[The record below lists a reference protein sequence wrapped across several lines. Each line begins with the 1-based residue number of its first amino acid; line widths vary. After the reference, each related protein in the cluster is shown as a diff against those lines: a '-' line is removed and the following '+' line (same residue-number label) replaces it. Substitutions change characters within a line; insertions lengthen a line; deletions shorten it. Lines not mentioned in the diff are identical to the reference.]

1 MKKAKT
7 KIWIYPL
14 LLMGFAAFIFI
25 GCSKDDSGNLPS
37 VTTIDVTDVSHNA
50 AWSGGVV
57 TDDGGIKITAIGVCW
72 SKSENPTVSDF
83 YTSDGTYTIDG
94 VEAREFVS
102 HVRDLEP
109 LSRYYLR
116 AYAANEAG
124 VAYGEQ
130 FSFETDEAGQIIHPL
145 TVDMIDAWTQ
155 ETSEGPKESLVD
167 GNTGTYWHSA
177 WSAGV
182 EPLPH
187 WIQVNFPEETKI
199 GGFNYTFR
207 QPSGIT
213 DRPNHWDVQVSTD
226 GETWETVWTSPAD
239 LPVEP
244 VDEMQTLEM
253 GQNYASRY
261 FRFRILDTYGSRDW
275 THLSTIEVFENRN

>member
-25 GCSKDDSGNLPS
+25 SCSKDDSGNLPS
-37 VTTIDVTDVSHNA
+37 VTTKGVTDVTHNA
-50 AWSGGVV
+50 AWSGGVI
-57 TDDGGIKITAIGVCW
+57 TDDGGTKITAIGVCW

-94 VEAREFVS
+94 VEARDFVS
-102 HVRDLEP
+102 HARDLEP

-116 AYAANEAG
+116 AYAASDAG

-130 FSFETDEAGQIIHPL
+130 FTFETDEDGQIIHPL
-145 TVDMIDAWTQ
+145 TADMIDVWTQ
-155 ETSEGPKESLVD
+155 ETSEGPMESLVD
-167 GNTGTYWHSA
+167 GNTDTYWHSA

-187 WIQVNFPEETKI
+187 WIQVNFAEETKI

-213 DRPNHWDVQVSTD
+213 DRPNHLDVQISAD

-253 GQNYASRY
+253 DQNYASRY

>member
-7 KIWIYPL
+7 KIWLYPL
-14 LLMGFAAFIFI
+14 MFMGFVALILA
-25 GCSKDDSGNLPS
+25 GCDKDDSGKLPTVTTKS
-37 VTTIDVTDVSHNA
+37 VTEVTHNSA
-50 AWSGGVV
+50 ISGGTI
-57 TDDGGIKITAIGVCW
+57 TDDGGSIITAIGVCW
-72 SKSENPTVSDF
+72 SQNENPTVSDF
-83 YTSDGTYTIDG
+83 YTSDGTYTLDG
-94 VEAREFVS
+94 VELRDFTS

-130 FSFETDEAGQIIHPL
+130 ISFETDEAGQIIHPL
-145 TVDMIDAWTQ
+145 TIDMIDAWTQ
-155 ETSEGPKESLVD
+155 ETSEGPKESLID

-177 WSAGV
+177 WSSNV

-187 WIQVNFPEETKI
+187 WIQIIFPEETNI

-213 DRPNHWDVQVSTD
+213 DRPNHWDIQTSSD
-226 GETWETVWTSPAD
+226 GENWETRWTSPSD

-244 VDEMQTLEM
+244 VDEMQTLEF
-253 GQNYASRY
+253 GENFSSRY
-261 FRFRILDTYGSRDW
+261 FRIRILDTYGSRDW
-275 THLSTIEVFENRN
+275 THLSTIEVFENRE